1 MRELGL
7 FCGTFNPIHIGHLLI
22 AEAARDQFALDSVI
36 LVTSPRPPHRSS
48 DLLDGEARHM
58 LVSAAVAENKH
69 FTASRIEID
78 REGKSYTSETV
89 RQIAKEAFEKYG
101 DNNWRINLIVGADNV
116 EYLPSWHD
124 AKYLLESCR
133 FLVAPRMLP
142 TVDKTDKEDSDSETT
157 DSVLATVSKVEL
169 PKNLTSYADSFET
182 IEFPYVAISS
192 SAIRARLKAGKSV
205 LYMVPPAVNE
215 LLLTRKFY
223 GPIRK

>member
-1 MRELGL
+1 MHELGL
-7 FCGTFNPIHIGHLLI
+7 YCGTFNPIHIGHLLI
-22 AEAARDQFALDSVI
+22 AEAARDQFNLESVI
-36 LVTSPRPPHRSS
+36 FVTSPRPPHRSN

-69 FTASRIEID
+69 FRTSRMELD
-78 REGKSYTSETV
+78 RQGKSFTSQTV
-89 RQIAKEAFEKYG
+89 RQLAKEASETYA
-101 DNNWRINLIVGADNV
+101 DNNWRINLIVGSDNIEQLPTWHEAD
-116 EYLPSWHD
+116 YLF
-124 AKYLLESCR
+124 ETCR

-142 TVDKTDKEDSDSETT
+142 TVDKNDHDDADSETT

-169 PKNLTSYADSFET
+169 PKNLSSVKSHFET

-192 SAIRARLKAGKSV
+192 SAIRARLKAGRSV

-215 LLLTRKFY
+215 LLLTRNFY

>member
-1 MRELGL
+1 LHELGL

-36 LVTSPRPPHRSS
+36 FVTSPRPPHRSS

-58 LVSAAVAENKH
+58 LVSAAVAENQH
-69 FTASRIEID
+69 FSASRMEID
-78 REGKSYTSETV
+78 REGKSFTSQTV
-89 RQIAKEAFEKYG
+89 RQVAQEASEKYG
-101 DNNWRINLIVGADNV
+101 SDKWRINLIVGADNV
-116 EYLPSWHD
+116 EYLPTWND
-124 AKYLLESCR
+124 AQYLLETCR

-142 TVDKTDKEDSDSETT
+142 TVDKTDKDDSDSETT

-169 PKNLTSYADSFET
+169 PKILTSYADNFET

-192 SAIRARLKAGKSV
+192 SAIRSRLRTGKSV

-215 LLLTRKFY
+215 LLLTRNFY